1 MYYIAEIQD
10 EVRVPPVLFSMEIKD
25 AVKESISL
33 AYENKWFDGIGTV
46 LAITDV
52 GEISEGK
59 VLPGD
64 GAAYF
69 DTTFKAL
76 VFQPE
81 VHEVL
86 EGEVVD
92 AADFGAFVRIGPMD
106 AICHVSQ
113 LMDDKAKFDEKNKLF
128 QGTRTKKSIKVGD
141 IVRARISSIGMR
153 REQLKIALTMRS
165 PGLGNIKWLEQSRK
179 RGKK

>member
-10 EVRVPPVLFSMEIKD
+10 EVRVPPVLFGMKIEK

-33 AYENKWFDGIGTV
+33 EYENKWFDGLGTI
-46 LAITDV
+46 LAVTEV

-59 VLPGD
+59 IMPGD

-81 VHEVL
+81 VHEVV

-92 AADFGAFVRIGPMD
+92 VAEFGAFVRIGPMD
-106 AICHVSQ
+106 AICHISQ

-128 QGTRTKKSIKVGD
+128 QGTRSKKSIKIGD
-141 IVRARISSIGMR
+141 IVRARISSIGMK

-165 PGLGNIKWLEQSRK
+165 PGLGSIKWLEQTRK